1 MVMDSISN
9 KSQLLL
15 IVNGTAGTGKSTVIS
30 SISHALPAQQ
40 VVRAAFTA
48 SAAFLIRGSTLHS
61 FFSLPVSA
69 SSKKTFSS
77 LSGINARLFQEKFR
91 PISLLII
98 DEYSMLS
105 KAMLCMIDRRLRDAK
120 SSIEPFGGLSVVLV
134 GDPAQLLLVADISL
148 SSSSKSSDPLTNEGE
163 NVYRL
168 FTKVITLTEVRR
180 QVVAVGDVNQQQFI
194 NTLLNVRNGK
204 CILEDWRFLQTRTKG
219 RIVDFETRF
228 SDALHLFATNE
239 KVNEFNTKKLQEL
252 QSPVTLLQASL
263 Q

>member
-1 MVMDSISN
+1 MPILQQQEARPQVPEFDRNYQWIGNYKLQYTDQQLQSAPTWIQDSTTHQYDPVQLLRDLPSFDVAQLNHMQTMWMKMVMDSISN

-15 IVNGTAGTGKSTVIS
+15 IVNGTAGTGKSTVYS

-61 FFSLPVSA
+61 FFSLPVES

-105 KAMLCMIDRRLRDAK
+105 KAMLCMIDRRLRDMLN
-120 SSIEPFGGLSVVLV
+120 PLV
-134 GDPAQLLLVADISL
+134 NRLLEFQSFLL
-148 SSSSKSSDPLTNEGE
+148 E
-163 NVYRL
+163 
-168 FTKVITLTEVRR
+168 
-180 QVVAVGDVNQQQFI
+180 
-194 NTLLNVRNGK
+194 TLLSCR
-204 CILEDWRFLQTRTKG
+204 Q
-219 RIVDFETRF
+219 
-228 SDALHLFATNE
+228 
-239 KVNEFNTKKLQEL
+239 
-252 QSPVTLLQASL
+252 
-263 Q
+263 